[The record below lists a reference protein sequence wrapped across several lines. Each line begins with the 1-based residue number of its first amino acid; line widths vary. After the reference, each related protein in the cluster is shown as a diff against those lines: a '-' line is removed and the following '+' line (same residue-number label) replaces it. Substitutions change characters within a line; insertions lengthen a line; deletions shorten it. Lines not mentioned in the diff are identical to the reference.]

1 MFVSAILVLA
11 ASGPR
16 DQGARVQG
24 PETHGPR
31 GRPGRHR
38 KPRED
43 PGPKGPG
50 MAQGCPGGTGGES
63 PVGGE
68 HREGGSREGTRE
80 GKAKGSVSPMLPPFV
95 W

>member
-24 PETHGPR
+24 PETQGTPRKAQEAQGRPRSQGPR
-31 GRPGRHR
+31 DG
-38 KPRED
+38 PRMPRRD
-43 PGPKGPG
+43 R
-50 MAQGCPGGTGGES
+50 GES